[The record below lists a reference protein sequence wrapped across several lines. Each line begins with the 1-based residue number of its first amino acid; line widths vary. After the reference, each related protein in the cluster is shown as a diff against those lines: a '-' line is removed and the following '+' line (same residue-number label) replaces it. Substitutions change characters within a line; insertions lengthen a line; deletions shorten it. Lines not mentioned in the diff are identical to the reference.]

1 LTPALSQ
8 TRADPAR
15 QTLFD
20 CIQQLAVRS
29 SNPVLEVLQGVST
42 LEQNTKYPVSRLSFA
57 QQGLRA
63 FYHCHDSVQ
72 RPANE
77 HGHFHLFV
85 CADVEA
91 DIAAWA
97 HLAALAMDDHGQ
109 PIQWFSVNRWVT
121 GGQWLTADTLV
132 RLLSPMSLD
141 TNMLLVEQ
149 WLLALLKV
157 CQAQLQQLLI
167 QRDKVLTQL
176 MSTSINEEA
185 IWQDRRY
192 YEFSKSP
199 VDLLALFQ

>member
-1 LTPALSQ
+1 MSQ
-8 TRADPAR
+8 ASSDSAR
-15 QTLFD
+15 QALFD

-29 SNPVLEVLQGVST
+29 SNPVLEVLQGIST
-42 LEQNTKYPVSRLSFA
+42 LEQDTKYPVNGLSFA

-85 CADVEA
+85 CADAEA
-91 DIAAWA
+91 DTASWA
-97 HLAALAMDDHGQ
+97 HLAALAMDNYGQ
-109 PIQWFSVNRWVT
+109 PIQWFSVNHWVT
-121 GGQWLTADTLV
+121 GGQWLTADTLL

-141 TNMLLVEQ
+141 TDMLLVEK

-157 CQAQLQQLLI
+157 CQGQLQQLLS

-176 MSTSINEEA
+176 TSTSNNEEA